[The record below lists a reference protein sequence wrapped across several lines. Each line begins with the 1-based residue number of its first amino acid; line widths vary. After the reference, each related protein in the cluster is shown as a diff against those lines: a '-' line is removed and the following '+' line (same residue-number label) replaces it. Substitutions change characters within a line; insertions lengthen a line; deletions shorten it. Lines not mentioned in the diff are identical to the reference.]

1 MAIIVVSSIDTILRS
16 REKRAGF
23 GMNFKITIIVA
34 MNVVKVVWHQ
44 ITSFLHLVYQVEQE
58 GARNKRI
65 EKGGSMTTADYFWTS
80 SLLIAISYISYNI
93 ICDIRMDKRR
103 ARHFEYLLK
112 CQGKSLQEQE
122 RLRKE
127 FLEKNIKWFRRKK
140 NR

>member
-1 MAIIVVSSIDTILRS
+1 
-16 REKRAGF
+16 
-23 GMNFKITIIVA
+23 
-34 MNVVKVVWHQ
+34 
-44 ITSFLHLVYQVEQE
+44 
-58 GARNKRI
+58 
-65 EKGGSMTTADYFWTS
+65 MTTADYFWTS